1 MFPRCAPLTFYPTE
15 SAFIPWKQK
24 IHSPPTKRLTFTLR
38 DARIE
43 LMQYVLC
50 MHKGLEVKMG
60 NLYTDRALPNEN
72 HSWVYT
78 LKGTYKTW
86 DDLFRH
92 AYKLAVKHQIIN
104 EEHLMNITHDNDT
117 EAYFQAHPHHVKLLK
132 DMEQTEI
139 ETKEIVRQIAEEFK
153 AIKAEIKE
161 KAKSPQTPL
170 HIETSPNKYFTSI
183 AEEHFKKGIQE
194 MKTQT
199 PFPTIP
205 TFADKKSLHQVSSK
219 ETFANWN
226 IRVYATEKTHS
237 LHTNYYVLI
246 KHVTAKHK
254 NWITKKDGGFPSY
267 EEAYYAAIL
276 WITHMQ
282 GYETIA
288 INDIKIQSAYP
299 SKTS

>member
-1 MFPRCAPLTFYPTE
+1 MFPQCAPMTFYPTE

-24 IHSPPTKRLTFTLR
+24 IHSPPTKRLTFTLG

-50 MHKGLEVKMG
+50 MHKGLEVIIG
-60 NLYTDRALPNEN
+60 NLYTDRSLSNEN

-78 LKGTYKTW
+78 LKGTYSTW
-86 DDLFRH
+86 DDFFRH
-92 AYKLAVKHQIIN
+92 AYKLAVKHEIIN
-104 EEHLMNITHDNDT
+104 EEHLMNITHDNAT
-117 EAYFQAHPHHVKLLK
+117 EAYFQAHPHHVQLLK
-132 DMEQTEI
+132 DMEQTEK
-139 ETKEIVRQIAEEFK
+139 ETKEIVRKIVEEIK

-161 KAKSPQTPL
+161 KAKS
-170 HIETSPNKYFTSI
+170 
-183 AEEHFKKGIQE
+183 
-194 MKTQT
+194 TQT
-199 PFPTIP
+199 PFPIIP
-205 TFADKKSLHQVSSK
+205 TFADKKSLHQVASK

-226 IRVYATEKTHS
+226 IRVYATEKTHT

-246 KHVTAKHK
+246 KNITAKHK

-288 INDIKIQSAYP
+288 INDMKIQSAYP